1 MGGGSGGGGDKWR
14 ALENIHV
21 AIIFKFHNSTA
32 FNSV

>member
-1 MGGGSGGGGDKWR
+1 MMDGGCGGDKWR

-21 AIIFKFHNSTA
+21 AIIFKIHNSIA

>member
-1 MGGGSGGGGDKWR
+1 MMGGGGVKWR

-21 AIIFKFHNSTA
+21 AIIFKFHNSIG